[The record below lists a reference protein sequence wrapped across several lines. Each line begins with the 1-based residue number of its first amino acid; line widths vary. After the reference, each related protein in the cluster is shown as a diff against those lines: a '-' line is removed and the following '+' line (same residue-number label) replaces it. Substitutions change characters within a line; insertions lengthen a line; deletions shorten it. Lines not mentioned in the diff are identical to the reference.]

1 MTRITELRAR
11 EVLDS
16 RGNPTVE
23 VEARL
28 ADGSRGRAIVP
39 SGASTGKH
47 EATELRD
54 GDPARYHGLGV
65 RLAVSNVERLIAP
78 QLQGMDAFDQAAV
91 DRLLIKLDGTKQKSH
106 LGANA
111 ILGVSLAVARAAATA
126 AGLPLYRYLGGVG
139 ATLLP
144 VPFMNVINGGKHADN
159 NIGVQEFMLVPAGAP
174 TFAEAVR
181 YGAEV
186 YHTLKSVLKKQGLA
200 TAVGDEGGFAPD
212 LPSDEAAIEFLVRAI
227 ETAGLRPGEDV
238 SLAIDCAASELLE
251 DGRYRLNG
259 ELLPREKAVEL
270 YGAWV
275 ERYPILLLEDPFA
288 EEDFEGFRLLTQAV
302 GSRVQIC
309 GDDIFVTQE
318 ERLQMGIAQGAA
330 NSILIKLN
338 QVGTVTETLETMAL
352 ARRSGYTTFVS
363 HRSGETDDATIAH
376 LVVATGSG
384 QIKTGAPARG
394 ERVAKYN
401 ELLRIADEL
410 GESQRYA
417 GSLVRA
423 GAAVLHSAK

>member
-1 MTRITELRAR
+1 MTKITDLRAR

-23 VEARL
+23 VEAWL

-54 GDPARYHGLGV
+54 DDPARYHGLGV
-65 RLAVSNVERLIAP
+65 RTAVANVERLIAP
-78 QLQGMDAFDQAAV
+78 ELQGMDAFDQVAV
-91 DRLLIKLDGTKQKSH
+91 DRRLLKLDGTKQKSH

-111 ILGVSLAVARAAATA
+111 ILGVSLAVARAAANA
-126 AGLPLYRYLGGVG
+126 AGLPFFRYLGGVG
-139 ATLLP
+139 ANLLP

-159 NIGVQEFMLVPAGAP
+159 NVGVQEFMLAPVGAP

-186 YHTLKSVLKKQGLA
+186 YHTLKSILKKQGLA

-212 LPSDEAAIEFLVRAI
+212 LPNDEAAIEFLVRAI

-238 SLAIDCAASELLE
+238 ALAIDCAASELLE
-251 DGRYRLNG
+251 GASYRLNG
-259 ELLPREKAVEL
+259 QLVERQAAVDI
-270 YGAWV
+270 YSGWV
-275 ERYPILLLEDPFA
+275 SRYPIILLEDPFA
-288 EEDFEGFRLLTQAV
+288 EEDFEGFRLLTQAI
-302 GSRVQIC
+302 GDKVQIV

-318 ERLQMGIAQGAA
+318 ERLQQGIAQGAA

-338 QVGTVTETLETMAL
+338 QVGTLTETLETMAL
-352 ARRSGYTTFVS
+352 ARRSGYTTFIS

-376 LVVATGSG
+376 LAVATGAG
-384 QIKTGAPARG
+384 QLKTGAPARG

-417 GSLVRA
+417 GALVRA
-423 GAAVLHSAK
+423 GAGVLHSAK

>member
-1 MTRITELRAR
+1 MTRITDLRAR

-23 VEARL
+23 VEAWL

-65 RLAVSNVERLIAP
+65 RTAVANVERLIAP
-78 QLQGMDAFDQAAV
+78 ELQGMDAFDQVAV
-91 DRLLIKLDGTKQKSH
+91 DRRLLKLDGTKQKSH

-111 ILGVSLAVARAAATA
+111 ILGVSLAVARAAANAT
-126 AGLPLYRYLGGVG
+126 GLPFFRYLGGVG
-139 ATLLP
+139 ANLLP

-159 NIGVQEFMLVPAGAP
+159 NVGVQEFMLAPVGAP

-186 YHTLKSVLKKQGLA
+186 YHTLKSLLKKQGLA

-227 ETAGLRPGEDV
+227 EAAGLRPGEDV
-238 SLAIDCAASELLE
+238 ALAIDCAASELLE
-251 DGRYRLNG
+251 GASYRLNG
-259 ELLPREKAVEL
+259 QLVERQAAVEI
-270 YGAWV
+270 YSGWV
-275 ERYPILLLEDPFA
+275 SRYPIILLEDPFA
-288 EEDFEGFRLLTQAV
+288 EEDFEGFRLLTQAI
-302 GSRVQIC
+302 GDKVQIV

-318 ERLQMGIAQGAA
+318 ERLQQGIAQGAA

-338 QVGTVTETLETMAL
+338 QVGTLTETLETMAL
-352 ARRSGYTTFVS
+352 ARRSGYTTFIS

-376 LVVATGSG
+376 LAVATGAG

-423 GAAVLHSAK
+423 GAGVLHSAK

>member
-1 MTRITELRAR
+1 MTRITDLRAR

-23 VEARL
+23 VEVRL
-28 ADGSRGRAIVP
+28 ANGARGRAIVP

-65 RLAVSNVERLIAP
+65 RTAVANVERLIAP
-78 QLQGMDAFDQAAV
+78 ELQGLDAFDQVAV

-111 ILGVSLAVARAAATA
+111 ILGVSLAVARAAANA
-126 AGLPLYRYLGGVG
+126 AGLPFFRYLGGVG
-139 ATLLP
+139 ANLLP

-159 NIGVQEFMLVPAGAP
+159 NIGVQEFMLAPVGAP
-174 TFAEAVR
+174 NFAEAVR

-186 YHTLKSVLKKQGLA
+186 YHTLKSLLKKQGLG

-227 ETAGLRPGEDV
+227 EAAGLRPGDDV
-238 SLAIDCAASELLE
+238 ALAIDCAASELQE
-251 DGRYRLNG
+251 DSGYRLNG
-259 ELLPREKAVEL
+259 ELLGREAAVET
-270 YGAWV
+270 YRRWV
-275 ERYPILLLEDPFA
+275 ESYPIILIEDPFG
-288 EEDFEGFRLLTQAV
+288 EEDFEGFSLLTQAI
-302 GSRVQIC
+302 GDKVQIV

-318 ERLQMGIAQGAA
+318 ARLAQGIGQGAG

-338 QVGTVTETLETMAL
+338 QVGTLTETLETMAL
-352 ARRSGYTTFVS
+352 ARRSGYTAMVS
-363 HRSGETDDATIAH
+363 HRSGETDDASIAH
-376 LVVATGSG
+376 LVVATGVG

-417 GSLVRA
+417 GSLVRRGA
-423 GAAVLHSAK
+423 GMLHSAK

>member
-1 MTRITELRAR
+1 MTKIADLRAR

-23 VEARL
+23 VEVRL
-28 ADGSRGRAIVP
+28 EDGSRGRAIVP

-54 GDPARYHGLGV
+54 GDPGRYHGLGV
-65 RLAVSNVERLIAP
+65 RTAVANVERLIAP
-78 QLQGMDAFDQAAV
+78 ELSGLDAFDQV
-91 DRLLIKLDGTKQKSH
+91 GLDRLLIRLDGTKQKSR

-111 ILGVSLAVARAAATA
+111 ILGVSLAVARAAAEA
-126 AGLPLYRYLGGVG
+126 AGLPFYRYLGGVG
-139 ATLLP
+139 ANVLP

-159 NIGVQEFMLVPAGAP
+159 NVGVQEFMLAPVGAP
-174 TFAEAVR
+174 TFADAVR

-186 YHTLKSVLKKQGLA
+186 YHTLKKLLKERGLA

-227 ETAGLRPGEDV
+227 EAAGLRPGEDV
-238 SLAIDCAASELLE
+238 ALAVDCAASELLE

-259 ELLPREKAVEL
+259 ELLDRAQAVAL
-270 YGAWV
+270 YSRWV
-275 ERYPILLLEDPFA
+275 ERYPLILLEDPFA
-288 EEDFEGFRLLTQAV
+288 EEDFAGFALLTQAI
-302 GSRVQIC
+302 GHKVQIV
-309 GDDIFVTQE
+309 GDDIFVTQV
-318 ERLQMGIAQGAA
+318 ERLQQGIEQGAG
-330 NSILIKLN
+330 NSVLIKLN
-338 QVGTVTETLETMAL
+338 QVGTLTETLETMAL
-352 ARRSGYTTFVS
+352 ARRSGYQCFVS
-363 HRSGETDDATIAH
+363 HRSGETDDASIAH
-376 LVVATGSG
+376 LVVATGAG

-410 GESQRYA
+410 GAAQHYA
-417 GSLVRA
+417 GSLVRRGA
-423 GAAVLHSAK
+423 GVLHSAE

>member
-1 MTRITELRAR
+1 MTKITDLRAR

-16 RGNPTVE
+16 RGNPTIEVE
-23 VEARL
+23 VRL

-65 RLAVSNVERLIAP
+65 RTAVANVERLIAP
-78 QLQGMDAFDQAAV
+78 ELQGIDAFDQVGV
-91 DRLLIKLDGTKQKSH
+91 DRLLLKLDGTRQKSH

-111 ILGVSLAVARAAATA
+111 ILGVSLAVARAAANA
-126 AGLPLYRYLGGVG
+126 AGLPLFRYLGGVG
-139 ATLLP
+139 ANLLP
-144 VPFMNVINGGKHADN
+144 VPYMNVINGGKHADN
-159 NIGVQEFMLVPAGAP
+159 NIGVQEFMLAPVGAP
-174 TFAEAVR
+174 DFAEAVR

-186 YHTLKSVLKKQGLA
+186 YHTLKSVLKKQGLN

-238 SLAIDCAASELLE
+238 AIAIDCAANELLE
-251 DGRYRLNG
+251 DSRYRLNG
-259 ELLPREKAVEL
+259 ELLGHEAAVEL
-270 YGAWV
+270 YSRWV
-275 ERYPILLLEDPFA
+275 RSYPIILIEDPFA
-288 EEDFEGFRLLTQAV
+288 EEDFEGFHLLTQAI
-302 GSRVQIC
+302 GDKVQIV

-318 ERLQMGIAQGAA
+318 QRLAEGIAQGAA
-330 NSILIKLN
+330 NSVLIKLN

-352 ARRSGYTTFVS
+352 ARRSGYTAMVS
-363 HRSGETDDATIAH
+363 HRSGETDDASIAH
-376 LVVATGSG
+376 LVVATGVG

-423 GAAVLHSAK
+423 GAGMLHSAK

>member
-1 MTRITELRAR
+1 MTKITDLRAR

-65 RLAVSNVERLIAP
+65 RTAVENVERLIAP
-78 QLQGMDAFDQAAV
+78 QLQGMDAFDQVAV
-91 DRLLIKLDGTKQKSH
+91 DRRLLKLDGTKQKSH

-111 ILGVSLAVARAAATA
+111 ILGVSLAVARASANA
-126 AGLPLYRYLGGVG
+126 AGLPFFRYLGGVG
-139 ATLLP
+139 ANLLP

-159 NIGVQEFMLVPAGAP
+159 NVGVQEFMVAPVGAP

-227 ETAGLRPGEDV
+227 EAAGLKPGEDV
-238 SLAIDCAASELLE
+238 ALAIDCAASELLE
-251 DGRYRLNG
+251 GESYRLNG
-259 ELLPREKAVEL
+259 ALVERQAAVEI
-270 YGAWV
+270 YSGWV
-275 ERYPILLLEDPFA
+275 RRYPIILIEDPFA
-288 EEDFEGFRLLTQAV
+288 EEDFEGFRLLTQAI
-302 GSRVQIC
+302 GDKVQIV

-318 ERLQMGIAQGAA
+318 ERLQQGIAQGAA

-338 QVGTVTETLETMAL
+338 QVGTLTETLETMAL

-376 LVVATGSG
+376 LAVATGAG
-384 QIKTGAPARG
+384 QLKTGAPARG

-417 GSLVRA
+417 GALVRA
-423 GAAVLHSAK
+423 GAGVLHSAK

>member
-1 MTRITELRAR
+1 MTKITDLRAR

-23 VEARL
+23 VEAWL

-54 GDPARYHGLGV
+54 DDPARYHGLGV
-65 RLAVSNVERLIAP
+65 RTAVANVERLIAP
-78 QLQGMDAFDQAAV
+78 ELQGMDAFDQVAV
-91 DRLLIKLDGTKQKSH
+91 DRRLLKLDGTKQKSH

-111 ILGVSLAVARAAATA
+111 ILGVSLAVARAAANA
-126 AGLPLYRYLGGVG
+126 AGLPFFRYLGGVG
-139 ATLLP
+139 ANLLP

-159 NIGVQEFMLVPAGAP
+159 NVGVQEFMLAPVGAP

-186 YHTLKSVLKKQGLA
+186 YHTLKSILKKQGLA

-212 LPSDEAAIEFLVRAI
+212 LPNDEAAIEFLVRAI

-238 SLAIDCAASELLE
+238 ALAIDCAASELLE
-251 DGRYRLNG
+251 GASYRLNG
-259 ELLPREKAVEL
+259 QLVERQAAVDI
-270 YGAWV
+270 YSGWV
-275 ERYPILLLEDPFA
+275 SRYPIILLEDPFA
-288 EEDFEGFRLLTQAV
+288 EEDFEGFRLLTQAI
-302 GSRVQIC
+302 GDKVQIV

-318 ERLQMGIAQGAA
+318 ERLQQGIAQGAA

-338 QVGTVTETLETMAL
+338 QVGTLTETLETMAL
-352 ARRSGYTTFVS
+352 ARRSGYTTFIS

-376 LVVATGSG
+376 LAVATGAG
-384 QIKTGAPARG
+384 QLKTGAPARG

-423 GAAVLHSAK
+423 GAGVLHSAK

>member
-1 MTRITELRAR
+1 MTRITDLRAR

-23 VEARL
+23 VEVRL
-28 ADGSRGRAIVP
+28 GDGSRGRAIVP

-54 GDPARYHGLGV
+54 GDPRRYHGLGV
-65 RLAVSNVERLIAP
+65 RTAVGNVERLIAP
-78 QLQGMDAFDQAAV
+78 ELQGMDAFDQAAV
-91 DRLLIKLDGTKQKSH
+91 DRLLIKLDGTKQKSR

-111 ILGVSLAVARAAATA
+111 ILGVSLAVARAAAAA
-126 AGLPLYRYLGGVG
+126 AGLPFYRYLGGVG

-144 VPFMNVINGGKHADN
+144 VPFMNVINGGRHADN
-159 NIGVQEFMLVPAGAP
+159 NVGVQEFMLVPHGAP
-174 TFAEAVR
+174 TFADAVR

-186 YHTLKSVLKKQGLA
+186 YHTLKTVLKKQGLA

-227 ETAGLRPGEDV
+227 ESAGLRPGEDV
-238 SLAIDCAASELLE
+238 ALAIDCAASELLE

-259 ELLPREKAVEL
+259 ELRSAEEAVEI
-270 YGAWV
+270 YSRWA
-275 ERYPILLLEDPFA
+275 RTYPIVLIEDPFA
-288 EEDFEGFRLLTQAV
+288 EEDFAGFRQLTQAI
-302 GSRVQIC
+302 GRDVQIC

-318 ERLQMGIAQGAA
+318 ERLQQGIAEGAA

-338 QVGTVTETLETMAL
+338 QVGTLSETLETMAV
-352 ARRSGYTTFVS
+352 ARRGGYSALVS

-376 LVVATGSG
+376 LVVATCAG

-423 GAAVLHSAK
+423 GAGVLHSAK

>member
-1 MTRITELRAR
+1 MTKITDLRAR

-54 GDPARYHGLGV
+54 GDPGRYHGLGV
-65 RLAVSNVERLIAP
+65 RTAVGNVERLIAP
-78 QLQGMDAFDQAAV
+78 ELEGMDAFDQIAI
-91 DRLLIKLDGTKQKSH
+91 DRLLLKLDGTKQKSH

-111 ILGVSLAVARAAATA
+111 ILGVSLAVARAAAHA
-126 AGLPLYRYLGGVG
+126 AGLPFFRYLGGVG
-139 ATLLP
+139 ANLLP
-144 VPFMNVINGGKHADN
+144 VPFMNVINGGRHADN
-159 NIGVQEFMLVPAGAP
+159 NVGVQEFMLVPLGAP
-174 TFAEAVR
+174 TFSEAVR

-186 YHTLKSVLKKQGLA
+186 YHTLKKLLKQRGLG

-212 LPSDEAAIEFLVRAI
+212 LPSDEAAIEFLVQAI
-227 ETAGLRPGEDV
+227 EAAGLRPGTDV
-238 SLAIDCAASELLE
+238 ALAIDCAASELLE

-259 ELLPREKAVEL
+259 ELLDHQGAVEL
-270 YGAWV
+270 YSQWV
-275 ERYPILLLEDPFA
+275 ERYPVVLLEDPFA
-288 EEDFEGFRLLTQAV
+288 EEDFEGFRLLTQAI
-302 GSRVQIC
+302 GGRVQIV

-318 ERLQMGIAQGAA
+318 ERLAQGIAQGAA

-338 QVGTVTETLETMAL
+338 QVGTLTETLETMAL
-352 ARRSGYTTFVS
+352 ARRSGYQTFIS
-363 HRSGETDDATIAH
+363 HRSGETDDTAIAH
-376 LVVATGSG
+376 LAVATGAG

-417 GSLVRA
+417 GSLVRLGA
-423 GAAVLHSAK
+423 GMLHSAK

>member
-1 MTRITELRAR
+1 MTKITELRAR

-28 ADGSRGRAIVP
+28 AGGARGRAIVP

-54 GDPARYHGLGV
+54 GDPSRYHGLGV
-65 RLAVSNVERLIAP
+65 RTAVANVERLIGP
-78 QLQGMDAFDQAAV
+78 EVQGLDAFDQVAL
-91 DRLLIKLDGTKQKSH
+91 DRLLLKLDGTEQKSR

-111 ILGVSLAVARAAATA
+111 ILGVSLAVARAAAEA
-126 AGLPLYRYLGGVG
+126 SGLPFFRYLGGVG
-139 ATLLP
+139 ANLLP

-159 NIGVQEFMLVPAGAP
+159 NVGVQEFMLAPVGAP
-174 TFAEAVR
+174 NFAEAVR

-186 YHTLKSVLKKQGLA
+186 YHTLKSVLKKQGLG

-212 LPSDEAAIEFLVRAI
+212 LPSDEAAIEFLMRAI
-227 ETAGLRPGEDV
+227 EAAGLRPGDDV
-238 SLAIDCAASELLE
+238 ALAIDPAASELQQ
-251 DGRYRLNG
+251 DGGYLLNG
-259 ELLPREKAVEL
+259 QVLGHEAAVDL
-270 YGAWV
+270 YRRWV
-275 ERYPILLLEDPFA
+275 ETYPIILIEDPFG
-288 EEDFEGFRLLTQAV
+288 EEDFEGFSLLTRAI
-302 GSRVQIC
+302 GDKVQIV

-318 ERLQMGIAQGAA
+318 ARLEQGIRQGAA

-352 ARRSGYTTFVS
+352 ARRSGYTSFVS
-363 HRSGETDDATIAH
+363 HRSGETDDASIAH
-376 LVVATGSG
+376 LVVATGAG

-417 GSLVRA
+417 GPLVRA
-423 GAAVLHSAK
+423 GAGMLHSAK

>member
-1 MTRITELRAR
+1 MTRITDLRAR

-28 ADGSRGRAIVP
+28 ADGVRGRAIVP

-65 RLAVSNVERLIAP
+65 RTAVANVERLIAP
-78 QLQGMDAFDQAAV
+78 ELQGMDAFDQIAV

-111 ILGVSLAVARAAATA
+111 ILGVSMAVARAAAGA

-139 ATLLP
+139 ANLLP

-159 NIGVQEFMLVPAGAP
+159 NVGVQEFMLVPCGAP
-174 TFAEAVR
+174 NFADAVR

-186 YHTLKSVLKKQGLA
+186 YHTLKGILKKQGLA

-227 ETAGLRPGEDV
+227 EAAGLRPGEDV
-238 SLAIDCAASELLE
+238 ALAIDCAASELLE

-259 ELLPREKAVEL
+259 ELLDHEEAVAL
-270 YGAWV
+270 YSAWV
-275 ERYPILLLEDPFA
+275 RRYPIVLLEDPFA

-302 GSRVQIC
+302 GREVQIC

-318 ERLQMGIAQGAA
+318 ERLLAGIAQGAA

-338 QVGTVTETLETMAL
+338 QVGTLTETLETMAL

-376 LVVATGSG
+376 LAVATGAG
-384 QIKTGAPARG
+384 QLKTGAPARG

-417 GSLVRA
+417 GSLVRS
-423 GAAVLHSAK
+423 GAWVLHSAK